1 MRIKMTALALASCA
15 GILSPYAFAAD
26 LGGGSNVTLYGIVDA
41 GFVHESGGAKGS
53 LNKITSGANSMSRY
67 GFRGSE
73 DLGGGLSAIFNL
85 ESGIKI
91 DTGEVDA
98 AGTVFNRLAFVG
110 LASKSAGT
118 LTFGRQYTPW
128 YTTLFTMADPFGT
141 SLEGNLKSL
150 FPIGGNA
157 ARMNN
162 SVLYVSPKVRG
173 MSIEMGYGLGEQA
186 GSATAGRN
194 MGFAADYL
202 NGPLHLRFAYGNR
215 NNDVASGT
223 APIVHHGIATNMVM
237 AGNYDVGFLKAFLT
251 YDMDRGEGSG
261 TLPNANAYG
270 SVPAPTPST
279 DAREMLVG
287 FNMPLGPGKFIAS
300 VVHKDDR
307 THFNQDATQ
316 WGVGYQYPLS
326 KRTLIYTSY
335 ALMNNENGAGYTVGN
350 GGEVG
355 SGSRGFSLGLRHSF

>member
-1 MRIKMTALALASCA
+1 MRSNMSALALASCV
-15 GILSPYAFAAD
+15 GLVSPFAFAA
-26 LGGGSNVTLYGIVDA
+26 GTNVTLYGIVDA
-41 GFVHESGGAKGS
+41 GFVHESGGAKGT

-73 DLGGGLSAIFNL
+73 DLGGVTSAIFGL

-98 AGTVFNRLAFVG
+98 AGAVFNRFAFVG
-110 LASKSAGT
+110 LSSKTYGT
-118 LTFGRQYTPW
+118 LTLGRQYTPW

-150 FPIGGNA
+150 FPVGGAA

-162 SVLYVSPKVRG
+162 SVLYVSPVVHG
-173 MSIEMGYGLGEQA
+173 VSVEAGYGLGEQP

-215 NNDVASGT
+215 NNDVATGT
-223 APIVHHGIATNMVM
+223 GPIVRHGVATNTVI
-237 AGNYDVGFLKAFLT
+237 AGNYDFGFLKAFVT
-251 YDMDRGEGSG
+251 YNRDRGEGSG

-279 DAREMLVG
+279 DAREGLIG

-300 VVHKDDR
+300 ILHKDDR
-307 THFNQDATQ
+307 TRFNQDATQ

-326 KRTLIYTSY
+326 VRTLIYTSY
-335 ALMNNENGAGYTVGN
+335 AQIDNENGAGYTVGN

-355 SGSRGFSLGLRHSF
+355 SGNRGFSLGLRHSF

>member
-1 MRIKMTALALASCA
+1 MRTTKIALALAA
-15 GILSPYAFAAD
+15 GAGLVSPSAYAAN
-26 LGGGSNVTLYGIVDA
+26 GTNVTLYGIVDA

-73 DLGGGLSAIFNL
+73 DLGDGLSAIMGL

-98 AGTVFNRLAFVG
+98 AGSVFNRFAFVG
-110 LASKSAGT
+110 LSSKTYGT
-118 LTFGRQYTPW
+118 LTLGRQYTPW

-150 FPIGGNA
+150 FPVGGSA

-162 SVLYVSPKVRG
+162 SVLYVSPAVRG
-173 MSIEMGYGLGEQA
+173 FSVEFGYGMGEQP
-186 GSATAGRN
+186 GSARAGRQV
-194 MGFAADYL
+194 GFAADYH

-215 NNDVASGT
+215 NNDVATGT
-223 APIVHHGIATNMVM
+223 APLVKHGAAINTVM
-237 AGNYDVGFLKAFLT
+237 AGNYDFGFLKAFLT
-251 YDMDRGEGSG
+251 YNMDRGEGSG

-270 SVPAPTPST
+270 TTPAPVPST
-279 DAREMLVG
+279 DAREFVVG
-287 FNMPLGPGKFIAS
+287 FTAPVGPGKLIAS
-300 VVHKDDR
+300 YVGKDDR
-307 THFNQDATQ
+307 TRFNQDAGQ

-326 KRTLIYTSY
+326 VRTLLYTSY
-335 ALMNNENGAGYTVGN
+335 AIMHNKNGAGYTIGN

-355 SGSRGFSLGLRHSF
+355 SGNRGFSAGVRMVF